1 MSDSTLVYFNFLNKP
16 INISSI
22 LCEFSVFGH
31 DITIRWYGAIIA
43 FGFLLAV
50 LFGGRIAYTWKMS
63 LDKMVDVLIY
73 GTLSGIVGARLYYVF
88 SKWNYYSHN
97 ISFSMACIL
106 LSCYIRWLDLRID
119 SGLYCM

>member
-50 LFGGRIAYTWKMS
+50 LLGGRIAYTWKMS

-73 GTLSGIVGARLYYVF
+73 GTLSGIVAQGYITFFQNGTITVITFPKFPKSGKAVLLYTV
-88 SKWNYYSHN
+88 
-97 ISFSMACIL
+97 A
-106 LSCYIRWLDLRID
+106 
-119 SGLYCM
+119 